1 MKKKLFFS
9 SFLLIAH
16 LSFGQLIQRGTD
28 IDGEAENDQSGWA
41 VSIDEDGDTIA
52 IGAPTNDGNGNNSG
66 HVRVYSFDG
75 AAWVQQGADI
85 DGQAS
90 EDQSGYAVS
99 LSADGS
105 IVAIGAPFNNG
116 NGDDSG
122 HVLVY
127 SFDGGSW
134 TQRGDA
140 INGESAGDQSGWAI
154 SLSDDGNRVAI
165 GAPTNNGG
173 NGINSGH
180 VRVYE
185 YDVDNGIWV
194 QLGFDIDGPA
204 AGNLYGIAVSLN
216 SNGTRLAVG
225 APTNGDNGVQSGH
238 IRIYEFNGV
247 EWVQL
252 GADINGDGQ
261 NSYLGRAVSLNSDG
275 TRLAAGGAP
284 NILGDGFPTLGYTRV
299 YEYDGVNLNW
309 VQLGADIDGE
319 QVGDRSGTSV
329 SLSGDGSIVAI
340 GAPFNNNA
348 NGFSGQLR
356 LYEFDG
362 ANWIQQGDDVDGE
375 ADSDSFGYAVGL
387 SNDATTVVAGAI
399 SNSESGNSIGHARV
413 FVNTV
418 LSVADPDISASLRLY
433 PNPNSTMATITLPHT
448 SSTVTVK
455 VNDAQGRLVYQNRY
469 EATNTVVI
477 ATEALTRGLYFV
489 TLMTEG
495 EKTTLKMVVN

>member
-16 LSFGQLIQRGTD
+16 FSFGQFIQRGTD
-28 IDGEAENDQSGWA
+28 INGEAENDQSGWA
-41 VSIDEDGDTIA
+41 VSIDEDGNTIA
-52 IGAPTNDGNGNNSG
+52 IGAPFNDGNGNNSG
-66 HVRVYSFDG
+66 HVRVYSFNG

-85 DGQAS
+85 DGQVS

-105 IVAIGAPFNNG
+105 IVAIGAPFNSG

-122 HVLVY
+122 HVRVY
-127 SFDGGSW
+127 SFDGAAW
-134 TQRGDA
+134 TPRGDA
-140 INGESAGDQSGWAI
+140 INGENAGDRSGWAI
-154 SLSDDGNRVAI
+154 SLSDDGNRIAI
-165 GAPTNNGG
+165 GAPNNGG

-185 YDVDNGIWV
+185 YDVDNGVWV
-194 QLGFDIDGPA
+194 QLGFDIDGPT
-204 AGNLYGIAVSLN
+204 AGNLYGTAISLN

-247 EWVQL
+247 DDWVQL
-252 GADINGDGQ
+252 GADINGDGA
-261 NSYLGRAVSLNSDG
+261 NSYLGKAVSLNSDG
-275 TRLAAGGAP
+275 TRLAVGGGP
-284 NILGDGFPTLGYTRV
+284 LILGDGLPALGYTRV
-299 YEYDGVNLNW
+299 YEYDGVTLNW

-348 NGFSGQLR
+348 NGFSGQFR

-362 ANWIQQGDDVDGE
+362 ANWAQQGEDVDGE

-387 SNDATTVVAGAI
+387 SNDGATVVAGAI
-399 SNSESGNSIGHARV
+399 SNSEVGDSVGHARV
-413 FVNTV
+413 YVNTV
-418 LSVADPDISASLRLY
+418 LSTEEPGLSASLRLY
-433 PNPNSTMATITLPHT
+433 PNPNSSVATITLPHT
-448 SSTVTVK
+448 GSTVTVK
-455 VNDAQGRLVYQNRY
+455 VNDAQ
-469 EATNTVVI
+469 
-477 ATEALTRGLYFV
+477 
-489 TLMTEG
+489 
-495 EKTTLKMVVN
+495 